1 MLTVNLQKKRREIW
15 GIVFLSLFF
24 FVAIGLFSYDP
35 RDSSFNSVSTSKEV
49 QNLTG
54 LVGSYTADLL
64 FQTFGLSA
72 FLVLFPVIF
81 LSILCFFPMSVTRKW
96 PRIFGFL
103 LLILFACG
111 FLSLS
116 FKTIHLKDQSL
127 LAGGFTGHIVTSIL
141 LPYFNKVG
149 STIIILGGIAASSIL
164 SLNISLVAVGMSIV
178 SLFLKLFSLLP
189 FFKSRPIR
197 KLKEEADEPSEFDE
211 SQAPEFE
218 DEPMVIE
225 TQSESE
231 EKDEFSEIAENDDII
246 EESFEGTPP
255 PSSDS
260 AGDIEF
266 LDDAEAPQ
274 ETETMAETVDA
285 PVFRA
290 TAKKSRLVKPT
301 YEFATPKENFRLPKL
316 SILSDNIEKVQI
328 DKETLLKN
336 ARILEQKLKDF
347 NVEGRV
353 VEVRP
358 GPIITVY
365 EFEPAPGIKVSKI
378 VNLADDLSLALSAL
392 SVRIVAPIPGKSVVG
407 IELPNEQREIIR
419 LKEILQGNDFKSLK
433 YRLPLS
439 LGKNIS
445 GEPLIADLA
454 RMPHLLV
461 AGATGSGKSVFINSI
476 VSSLLF
482 RYTPHQL
489 RFLMID
495 PKMLELSIYD
505 GIPHLLLPVITDP
518 KKAAVALKWA
528 VEEMDRRYTL
538 MTKLFVRNIDSYNKK
553 IQDTSKE
560 ELENILKESTPA
572 IDTEEQIVELPDQLP
587 YIIIV
592 IDELADLMM
601 VGSKDVELCI
611 ARLAQMARAAGIHLL
626 VATQRPSVDV
636 LTGLIKANFSCRIS
650 FQVPSKIDSR
660 TILDCTGA
668 EKLLGNGDMLFSP
681 PGTSKVIRVH
691 GAYVSDQEVK
701 QLVEYLKGQGEPHY
715 EPSILSKKTDEA
727 GGDDYIAQDDE
738 KYKEALE
745 LVAKCR
751 YASISMI
758 QRRLRI
764 GYNRAA
770 RMIEQMEADGVIGP
784 ADGAK
789 PREILTKN
797 QSAF

>member
-1 MLTVNLQKKRREIW
+1 
-15 GIVFLSLFF
+15 
-24 FVAIGLFSYDP
+24 
-35 RDSSFNSVSTSKEV
+35 
-49 QNLTG
+49 TG

-81 LSILCFFPMSVTRKW
+81 LSILCFFPMSITRKW

-149 STIIILGGIAASSIL
+149 SSIIILGGIAASSIL
-164 SLNISLVAVGMSIV
+164 SLNISLVAAGMSMV

-189 FFKSRPIR
+189 FFKSRPVR
-197 KLKEEADEPSEFDE
+197 KLKEETFEPNEFDAAETE
-211 SQAPEFE
+211 SYESEAPVFE

-225 TQSESE
+225 TQPESE

-246 EESFEGTPP
+246 EESFERA

-266 LDDAEAPQ
+266 LDDTQAPP
-274 ETETMAETVDA
+274 E
-285 PVFRA
+285 
-290 TAKKSRLVKPT
+290 TAKKSRLVKPP
-301 YEFATPKENFRLPKL
+301 YEFVTPKGNFKLPKL
-316 SILSDNIEKVQI
+316 GILSDNIEKVQV

-445 GEPLIADLA
+445 GEPIIADLA

-518 KKAAVALKWA
+518 KKAAIALKWA

-560 ELENILKESTPA
+560 DLENILKESTPA
-572 IDTEEQIVELPDQLP
+572 IDTEEQIVELPNQLP

-701 QLVEYLKGQGEPHY
+701 QLVEYLKEQGEPHY
-715 EPSILSKKTDEA
+715 EPSILSKKTDEV
-727 GGDDYIAQDDE
+727 GDDYIAQDDE

-745 LVAKCR
+745 LIAKCR

-770 RMIEQMEADGVIGP
+770 RMIEQMEADGIIGP

-797 QSAF
+797 PSAF

>member
-35 RDSSFNSVSTSKEV
+35 RDPSFNSVSTSKEV
-49 QNLTG
+49 WNLTG

-81 LSILCFFPMSVTRKW
+81 LSILCFFPMSITRKW

-149 STIIILGGIAASSIL
+149 SYIIILGGIAASSIL
-164 SLNISLVAVGMSIV
+164 SLNISLVTAGMSIV
-178 SLFLKLFSLLP
+178 SLFLKLFSLFP
-189 FFKSRPIR
+189 FFKSRPVR
-197 KLKEEADEPSEFDE
+197 KLKEEAYEPPEFDGVETEFDE
-211 SQAPEFE
+211 SDVPAFE
-218 DEPMVIE
+218 DEPTVIE
-225 TQSESE
+225 TNE
-231 EKDEFSEIAENDDII
+231 EKDEFSEVPDIPSDII
-246 EESFEGTPP
+246 EESFERAPDQISA
-255 PSSDS
+255 SSDL
-260 AGDIEF
+260 AADIEF
-266 LDDAEAPQ
+266 LDDTQAL
-274 ETETMAETVDA
+274 TV
-285 PVFRA
+285 A
-290 TAKKSRLVKPT
+290 TAKRSRGSSILSATT
-301 YEFATPKENFRLPKL
+301 YEFPIPKGNFKLPKL
-316 SILSDNIEKVQI
+316 DILSDNIEKVQI

-365 EFEPAPGIKVSKI
+365 EFEPAPGIKVSRI
-378 VNLADDLSLALSAL
+378 VNLSDDLSLALSAL

-407 IELPNEQREIIR
+407 IELPNDQREIIR

-445 GEPLIADLA
+445 GEPIIADLA

-505 GIPHLLLPVITDP
+505 DIPHLLLPVITDP
-518 KKAAVALKWA
+518 KKAALALKWA
-528 VEEMDRRYTL
+528 VEEMDRRYIL

-572 IDTEEQIVELPDQLP
+572 IATEEEIVELPTQLP

-601 VGSKDVELCI
+601 VGSKDVELSI

-660 TILDCTGA
+660 TILDCIGA

-701 QLVEYLKGQGEPHY
+701 QLVEYLKKQGEPHY
-715 EPSILSKKTDEA
+715 EPSILSKKTDEV
-727 GGDDYIAQDDE
+727 GDDYIAQDDE

-745 LVAKCR
+745 LVSKCR

-770 RMIEQMEADGVIGP
+770 RMIEQMEADGIIGP

-789 PREILTKN
+789 PREILK
-797 QSAF
+797 SHPEA